1 MEYKYDICIV
11 GGLGHIGLPLGI
23 VFASK
28 GLRVCLQDINEE
40 VADVVLNGSLPFI
53 EYDAEPLLKSALK
66 NGNLS
71 VSLDPSVISE
81 SKNIIVAIGTPVDE
95 YMNSKT
101 RQFLEFISSLK
112 NYLNP
117 DQLIIIRSS
126 ISPNACKQI
135 RRTLGE
141 DKDWKLSYCPER
153 IVQGYAIKE
162 LKKLPQIIAG
172 YSNDAV
178 NEASDLFNMISSS
191 VIVTSIEEAE
201 LAKLF
206 ANSWRYIQFA
216 IANQFYM
223 ICEDQNVDYDNV
235 RHAMVE
241 GYERAAQLPSA
252 GFAAG
257 PCLLKDTMQISSFYQ
272 GGFHLGHSAMM
283 INEGLPNF
291 IVNQMKQKY
300 QIKNRKV
307 GILGMAFKANV
318 DDTRDSLSFRLSK
331 ILKFSGAIVACSDE
345 FASNSDFV
353 TKEDIISESE
363 TVVICA
369 PHSVYRDI
377 IFPKNIDVIDIW
389 KITQS
394 NLQSKE

>member
-1 MEYKYDICIV
+1 MTYKYDVCIV

-23 VFASK
+23 VFSSK
-28 GLRVCLQDINEE
+28 GLKVCLQDINTESAKI
-40 VADVVLNGSLPFI
+40 VSSGSLPFV
-53 EYDAEPLLKSALK
+53 EYEAEPLLKESLE

-71 VSLDPSVISE
+71 ISLDPNVISQ
-81 SKNIIVAIGTPVDE
+81 SKNIIIAIGTPVDE

-101 RQFLEFISSLK
+101 SLFLDFISSLK
-112 NYLNP
+112 QHLNP
-117 DQLIIIRSS
+117 DQLIVIRSS
-126 ISPNACKQI
+126 IAPNACEQI

-141 DKDWKLSYCPER
+141 DQDWKLSYCPER

-162 LKKLPQIIAG
+162 LKKLPQIVSG
-172 YSNDAV
+172 FNDDAV
-178 NEASDLFNMISSS
+178 NEASELFQKISSS
-191 VIVTSIEEAE
+191 VIVTSIKEAE

-216 IANQFYM
+216 IANQFFM
-223 ICEDQNVDYDNV
+223 ICEDQGVDYDNV

-291 IVNQMKQKY
+291 VVKQMKSKY
-300 QIKNRKV
+300 SLNDRKV

-318 DDTRDSLSFRLSK
+318 DDIRDSLSFRLSK
-331 ILKFSGAIVACSDE
+331 ILKFSGANVMCSDE
-345 FASNSDFV
+345 FASSSDFV
-353 TKEDIISESE
+353 SKEEIIANCE
-363 TVVICA
+363 TVIIAA
-369 PHSVYRDI
+369 PHSAY
-377 IFPKNIDVIDIW
+377 KNIKYPSNVDLIDIW
-389 KITQS
+389 KITQ
-394 NLQSKE
+394 

>member
-1 MEYKYDICIV
+1 MTYKYDVCIV

-23 VFASK
+23 VFSSK
-28 GLRVCLQDINEE
+28 GLKVCLQDINTESAKI
-40 VADVVLNGSLPFI
+40 VSSGSLPFV
-53 EYDAEPLLKSALK
+53 EYEAEPLLKESLE

-71 VSLDPSVISE
+71 ISLDPNVISQ
-81 SKNIIVAIGTPVDE
+81 SKNIIIAIGTPVDE

-101 RQFLEFISSLK
+101 SLFLDFISSLK
-112 NYLNP
+112 QHLNP
-117 DQLIIIRSS
+117 DQLIVIRSS
-126 ISPNACKQI
+126 IAPNACEQI
-135 RRTLGE
+135 KRTLGE
-141 DKDWKLSYCPER
+141 DQDWKLSYCPER

-162 LKKLPQIIAG
+162 LKKLPQIVSG
-172 YSNDAV
+172 FNDDAV
-178 NEASDLFNMISSS
+178 NEASELFQKISSS
-191 VIVTSIEEAE
+191 VIVTSIKEAE

-216 IANQFYM
+216 IANQFFM
-223 ICEDQNVDYDNV
+223 ICEDQGVEYDNV

-291 IVNQMKQKY
+291 VVKQMKSKY
-300 QIKNRKV
+300 SLNDRKV

-318 DDTRDSLSFRLSK
+318 DDIRDSLSFRLSK
-331 ILKFSGAIVACSDE
+331 ILKFSGANVMCSDE
-345 FASNSDFV
+345 FASSSDFV
-353 TKEDIISESE
+353 SKEEIIANCE
-363 TVVICA
+363 TVIIAA
-369 PHSVYRDI
+369 PHSAY
-377 IFPKNIDVIDIW
+377 KNIKYPSNVDLIDIW
-389 KITQS
+389 KITQ
-394 NLQSKE
+394 

>member
-1 MEYKYDICIV
+1 MTYKYDVCVV

-23 VFASK
+23 VFSSK
-28 GLRVCLQDINEE
+28 GLKVCLQDINSQSAEI
-40 VADVVLNGSLPFI
+40 VSNGSLPFV
-53 EYDAEPLLKSALK
+53 EYDAEPLLKESLQ
-66 NGNLS
+66 NGNL
-71 VSLDPSVISE
+71 VISLDPESISQAQNIVI
-81 SKNIIVAIGTPVDE
+81 AIGTPVDE

-101 RQFLEFISSLK
+101 RQFLEFISDLK
-112 NYLNP
+112 QYLNP

-126 ISPNACKQI
+126 IAPNACEQI
-135 RRTLGE
+135 KRTLGE
-141 DKDWKLSYCPER
+141 DQNWKLAYCPER

-162 LKKLPQIIAG
+162 LKKLPQIVAG
-172 YSNDAV
+172 FSKEAEA
-178 NEASDLFNMISSS
+178 EASQLFNRISSS
-191 VIVTSIEEAE
+191 IIITSIKEAE

-216 IANQFYM
+216 IANQFFM
-223 ICEDQNVDYDNV
+223 ICEDQDVDYDNV

-291 IVNQMKQKY
+291 IVNQMKSKY
-300 QIKNRKV
+300 TLKNRTV

-318 DDTRDSLSFRLSK
+318 DDIRDSLSFRLSK
-331 ILKFSGAIVACSDE
+331 ILKFSGANVMCTDE
-345 FASNSDFV
+345 FASNPDFV
-353 TKEDIISESE
+353 SKEEILSKCE
-363 TVVICA
+363 TVIIAA
-369 PHSVYRDI
+369 PHSAYSKI
-377 IFPKNIDVIDIW
+377 KFPDNVDLIDIW
-389 KITQS
+389 KIS
-394 NLQSKE
+394 H

>member
-1 MEYKYDICIV
+1 MTYKYDVCIV

-23 VFASK
+23 VFSSK
-28 GLRVCLQDINEE
+28 GLKVCLQDINTESAKI
-40 VADVVLNGSLPFI
+40 VSSGSLPFV
-53 EYDAEPLLKSALK
+53 EYEAEPLLKESLE

-71 VSLDPSVISE
+71 ISLDPNVISQ
-81 SKNIIVAIGTPVDE
+81 SKNIVIAIGTPVDE

-101 RQFLEFISSLK
+101 RLFLEFISSLK
-112 NYLNP
+112 QHLNP
-117 DQLIIIRSS
+117 DQLIVIRSS
-126 ISPNACKQI
+126 IAPNACEQI

-141 DKDWKLSYCPER
+141 DQDWKLSYCPER

-162 LKKLPQIIAG
+162 LKKLPQIVSG
-172 YSNDAV
+172 FNDDAV
-178 NEASDLFNMISSS
+178 NEASELFQKISSS
-191 VIVTSIEEAE
+191 VIVTSIKEAE

-216 IANQFYM
+216 IANQFFM
-223 ICEDQNVDYDNV
+223 ICEDQGVDYDNV

-291 IVNQMKQKY
+291 VVNQMKSKY
-300 QIKNRKV
+300 SLNDRKV

-318 DDTRDSLSFRLSK
+318 DDIRDSLSFRLSK
-331 ILKFSGAIVACSDE
+331 ILKFSGANVMCSDE
-345 FASNSDFV
+345 FASSSDFV
-353 TKEDIISESE
+353 SKEEIIANCE
-363 TVVICA
+363 TVIIAA
-369 PHSVYRDI
+369 PHSAYKDI
-377 IFPKNIDVIDIW
+377 KYPSNVDLIDIW
-389 KITQS
+389 KITQ
-394 NLQSKE
+394 